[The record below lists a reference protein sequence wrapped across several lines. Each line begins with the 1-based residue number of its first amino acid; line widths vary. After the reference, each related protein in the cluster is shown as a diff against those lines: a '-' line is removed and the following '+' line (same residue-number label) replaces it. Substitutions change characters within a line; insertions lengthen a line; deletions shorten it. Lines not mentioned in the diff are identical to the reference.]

1 MSGIKIIGDDLYYDG
16 QLVGMLFNIATPS
29 IRKAFE
35 KELEELKDCKKYE
48 GFYINLKDQLTDPSD
63 VDDLLERVREFVD
76 CKTKKEREELLKE
89 LEYDFDQLRRSIANM
104 HDVCNAQE

>member
-1 MSGIKIIGDDLYYDG
+1 MSGINIIGDDIYYDG

-35 KELEELKDCKKYE
+35 EELEELQTCKKYE

-63 VDDLLERVREFVD
+63 VDDLCVRVKFLVD
-76 CKTKKEREELLKE
+76 GKTRKEREALMKD
-89 LEYDFDQLRRSIANM
+89 LEYEFDQLRRSIANM

>member
-1 MSGIKIIGDDLYYDG
+1 MSGIKIIGDGIYYDG
-16 QLVGMLFNIATPS
+16 QIVGMLFNAKYPS

-35 KELEELKDCKKYE
+35 EELEELQKCKKYE

-63 VDDLLERVREFVD
+63 VDDLFERVSNFVD
-76 CKTKKEREELLKE
+76 CNTKKYREDFLKE